1 MSNSGATPS
10 ETILVVEDEPAVRQ
24 LVTAALERAGYRVL
38 EARDGEKAV
47 SLFDAN
53 AADIDLLLTDLR
65 MPQMDGAELARRL
78 RARAPRLKVIC
89 VSGYPGTGVDLNV
102 TEHYLAKPFSKADLL
117 NKIREVLDGAA

>member
-65 MPQMDGAELARRL
+65 MPQMGGAELARRL
-78 RARAPRLKVIC
+78 RARAPQLKVIC
-89 VSGYPGTGVDLNV
+89 VSGYPGTGVDLNL

-117 NKIREVLDGAA
+117 NKVREVLDGAA